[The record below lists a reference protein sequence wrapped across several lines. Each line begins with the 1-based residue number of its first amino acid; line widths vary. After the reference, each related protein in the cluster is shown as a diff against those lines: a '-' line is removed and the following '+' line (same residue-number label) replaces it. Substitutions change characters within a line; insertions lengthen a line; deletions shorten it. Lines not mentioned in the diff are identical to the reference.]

1 MDFGLL
7 FQRLKFGGSKIPRIK
22 LGITKFPVQ
31 PKNYSK
37 GKGHSSWDWLSNYQR
52 AQKGRR
58 VPKKTFFPTLKGYLG
73 QTLFGNLGCL
83 EGHFNLEVIKTD
95 WVLKGGIFKK
105 KGAREP
111 PKNLGLGLGF

>member
-1 MDFGLL
+1 
-7 FQRLKFGGSKIPRIK
+7 
-22 LGITKFPVQ
+22 
-31 PKNYSK
+31 
-37 GKGHSSWDWLSNYQR
+37 
-52 AQKGRR
+52 
-58 VPKKTFFPTLKGYLG
+58 
-73 QTLFGNLGCL
+73 L